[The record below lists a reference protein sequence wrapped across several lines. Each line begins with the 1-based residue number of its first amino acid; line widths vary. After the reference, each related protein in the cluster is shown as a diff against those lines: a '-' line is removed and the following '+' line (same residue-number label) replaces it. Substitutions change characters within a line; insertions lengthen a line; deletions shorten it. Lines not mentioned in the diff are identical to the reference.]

1 MRRHAKITL
10 IVLAAIF
17 GIACWAFRTPSGS
30 QPPSAEKLSST
41 EKEEAVRFLEQALAA
56 SQEGSV
62 YSGKQRFMKLA
73 AEPGRRKTNN
83 ETFTLLR
90 SIKVAPEAQW
100 EAVRMKRDGEIGVL
114 FRDERGAQISV
125 VLQKKNEQLKVA
137 RAGVI

>member
-1 MRRHAKITL
+1 MRYHAKA
-10 IVLAAIF
+10 VLVVFAAIF
-17 GIACWAFRTPSGS
+17 GIACWTFRAHSGT
-30 QPPSAEKLSST
+30 QPPSAERLNPT

-62 YSGKQRFMKLA
+62 YSGRQRFMKLA
-73 AEPGRRKTNN
+73 AEPSRRKTNN

-90 SIKVAPEAQW
+90 SIKVAPDAQW

-114 FRDERGAQISV
+114 FRDERGAQVSV